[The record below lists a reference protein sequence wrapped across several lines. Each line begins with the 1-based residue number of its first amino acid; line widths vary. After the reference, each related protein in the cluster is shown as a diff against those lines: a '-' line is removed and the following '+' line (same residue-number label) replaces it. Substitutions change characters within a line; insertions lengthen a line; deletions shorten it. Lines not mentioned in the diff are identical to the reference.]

1 MGRAKNHIRVHLCVS
16 VFICVHDFI
25 FRAFDSGLSM
35 DRFPAEFEDML
46 TAAGRRVLAGRSP
59 LCGALAEPRCRF
71 LAETGLVSER
81 SARAAVRLLERA
93 LYDLLEPLEQPI
105 PAETIWEMTENY
117 GELLPK
123 TARVRTA
130 YLKRR
135 RERAYRRAQEIGL
148 IAMLRSESF
157 AAFAA
162 ALAGRALRR
171 RWGIQL
177 LCYGP
182 GDYAGPHNDHHPQE
196 PAARGGYFDLHI
208 SLCGRG
214 VAQQWL
220 VYAVQGHFSR
230 IADVATAGGITAYRL
245 PLWHYTT
252 PLVAKARSRPAE
264 ARRWLLL
271 GTFLYRHPFVAE
283 TRLPT
288 GARLLEN

>member
-1 MGRAKNHIRVHLCVS
+1 ME
-16 VFICVHDFI
+16 
-25 FRAFDSGLSM
+25 
-35 DRFPAEFEDML
+35 RFPAEFEDML
-46 TAAGRRVLAGRSP
+46 TAAGRRVLAGHSP
-59 LCGALAEPRCRF
+59 LCGALAEPRRRF

-81 SARAAVRLLERA
+81 AARAAARLLDHT

-105 PAETIWEMTENY
+105 PPETIWEMTKNY

-123 TARVRTA
+123 TARVKTA
-130 YLKRR
+130 YLERR
-135 RERAYRRAQEIGL
+135 RERAWLQAREIGL
-148 IAMLRSESF
+148 VTILRSESF

-182 GDYAGPHNDHHPQE
+182 GDYAGPHNDHHPEE
-196 PAARGGYFDLHI
+196 PAARRGYLDLHV
-208 SLCGRG
+208 SLSGRG

-230 IADVATAGGITAYRL
+230 IVDVATAGGITAYRL

-252 PLVAKARSRPAE
+252 PLVAHDGAAAAT
-264 ARRWLLL
+264 ARRWVLL

-283 TRLPT
+283 THLPT
-288 GARLLEN
+288 VGRLLEN

>member
-1 MGRAKNHIRVHLCVS
+1 VN
-16 VFICVHDFI
+16 
-25 FRAFDSGLSM
+25 
-35 DRFPAEFEDML
+35 RFPAEFEDML

-59 LCGALAEPRCRF
+59 LCGALAEPRQRF
-71 LAETGLVSER
+71 VAVAGLVSER
-81 SARAAVRLLERA
+81 TARAAVRLLDRA
-93 LYDLLEPLEQPI
+93 LYELLEPLEQPI
-105 PAETIWEMTENY
+105 PPETIWEMTRNY

-123 TARVRTA
+123 TARVKTA
-130 YLKRR
+130 YLERR
-135 RERAYRRAQEIGL
+135 RERAYRRAEEIGL
-148 IAMLRSESF
+148 VGLLRSESF

-182 GDYAGPHNDHHPQE
+182 GDYAGPHNDHHPEE
-196 PAARGGYFDLHI
+196 PAARRGYLDLHV
-208 SLCGRG
+208 SLSGRG

-230 IADVATAGGITAYRL
+230 IVDVATAGGITAYRL

-252 PLVAKARSRPAE
+252 PLVSKARARSEE

-271 GTFLYRHPFVAE
+271 GTFLYRRPPVFTAVKGGRRPNSKA
-283 TRLPT
+283 
-288 GARLLEN
+288 

>member
-1 MGRAKNHIRVHLCVS
+1 
-16 VFICVHDFI
+16 
-25 FRAFDSGLSM
+25 M
-35 DRFPAEFEDML
+35 DRFPAEFEDLL

-71 LAETGLVSER
+71 VAQTGLVSER
-81 SARAAVRLLERA
+81 SAQAAVRLLDRA
-93 LYDLLEPLEQPI
+93 LYQLLEPLEQPI
-105 PAETIWEMTENY
+105 PPETIWEMTTNY

-123 TARVRTA
+123 TVRTKTA
-130 YLKRR
+130 YLERR

-148 IAMLRSESF
+148 VAMLRSESF

-171 RWGIQL
+171 RRGIQL

-182 GDYAGPHNDHHPQE
+182 GDYAGPHNDHHPEE
-196 PAARGGYFDLHI
+196 PAARRGYLDLHV

-214 VAQQWL
+214 VARQWL

-230 IADVATAGGITAYRL
+230 VVDVATSGGITAYRL

-252 PLVAKARSRPAE
+252 PLVAQPRARPRE

-271 GTFLYRHPFVAE
+271 GTFL
-283 TRLPT
+283 
-288 GARLLEN
+288 

>member
-1 MGRAKNHIRVHLCVS
+1 M
-16 VFICVHDFI
+16 
-25 FRAFDSGLSM
+25 DS
-35 DRFPAEFEDML
+35 FPAEFEDLL
-46 TAAGRRVLAGRSP
+46 TAAGRRLLAGNSP
-59 LCGALAEPRCRF
+59 LCGALAEPRRRF

-81 SARAAVRLLERA
+81 AARAAAQLLDHA

-105 PAETIWEMTENY
+105 PPETIWKMTKNY

-130 YLKRR
+130 YLERR
-135 RERAYRRAQEIGL
+135 RERACRRAEEIGL
-148 IAMLRSESF
+148 VGMLRSQSF
-157 AAFAA
+157 LAFAV
-162 ALAGRALRR
+162 ALAGRALRP

-182 GDYAGPHNDHHPQE
+182 GDYAGPHNDHHPEE
-196 PAARGGYFDLHI
+196 PAAQRGYLDLHV
-208 SLCGRG
+208 SLSGRG

-230 IADVATAGGITAYRL
+230 IVDVATAGGITAYRL

-252 PLVAKARSRPAE
+252 PLVAKARAHPAA

-283 TRLPT
+283 RRLPT
-288 GARLLEN
+288 PAGLLEN

>member
-1 MGRAKNHIRVHLCVS
+1 
-16 VFICVHDFI
+16 
-25 FRAFDSGLSM
+25 M

-71 LAETGLVSER
+71 LAETGLVSGR
-81 SARAAVRLLERA
+81 SARGAARLLDRA
-93 LYDLLEPLEQPI
+93 LHDLLEPLERSI
-105 PAETIWEMTENY
+105 PPETIWAMTTNY
-117 GELLPK
+117 DELLPK
-123 TARVRTA
+123 TARLKTA
-130 YLKRR
+130 YLERR
-135 RERAYRRAQEIGL
+135 RERAYGRAHEIGL
-148 IAMLRSESF
+148 VGMLRSESF

-162 ALAGRALRR
+162 ALAGRVLRR

-182 GDYAGPHNDHHPQE
+182 GDYAGPHNDHHPEE
-196 PAARGGYFDLHI
+196 PAARSGYLDLHV
-208 SLCGRG
+208 SLCGHG

-220 VYAVQGHFSR
+220 VYAAQGHFSR
-230 IADVATAGGITAYRL
+230 IVDVATAGGITAYRL

-252 PLVAKARSRPAE
+252 PLVAKARARPRE

-288 GARLLEN
+288 AGGLLEN

>member
-1 MGRAKNHIRVHLCVS
+1 
-16 VFICVHDFI
+16 
-25 FRAFDSGLSM
+25 M
-35 DRFPAEFEDML
+35 DRFPAEFEDLL
-46 TAAGRRVLAGRSP
+46 TAAGRRLLAGTSP
-59 LCGALAEPRCRF
+59 LCGALAEPRRRF

-81 SARAAVRLLERA
+81 AARAAARLLDRA
-93 LYDLLEPLEQPI
+93 LYELMEPLEHRI
-105 PAETIWEMTENY
+105 PAETIWEMTRNY

-130 YLKRR
+130 YLERR
-135 RERAYRRAQEIGL
+135 RERAYRCAEEIGMT
-148 IAMLRSESF
+148 AMLRSPSF

-162 ALAGRALRR
+162 ALAGRALRQ

-182 GDYAGPHNDHHPQE
+182 GDYAGPHNDHHPEE
-196 PAARGGYFDLHI
+196 PAARRGYLDLHV
-208 SLCGRG
+208 SLSGRG
-214 VAQQWL
+214 VAHQWL

-230 IADVATAGGITAYRL
+230 IADVATSGGITAYRL

-252 PLVAKARSRPAE
+252 PLVAKACARPVE

-288 GARLLEN
+288 PG

>member
-1 MGRAKNHIRVHLCVS
+1 
-16 VFICVHDFI
+16 
-25 FRAFDSGLSM
+25 M

-46 TAAGRRVLAGRSP
+46 TAAGRRVLAGDSP
-59 LCGALAEPRCRF
+59 LCGALAEPRRRF
-71 LAETGLVSER
+71 LSETGLVRER
-81 SARAAVRLLERA
+81 AACAAVRLLDRT

-105 PAETIWEMTENY
+105 PPGSIWEMTQDY

-123 TARVRTA
+123 TARLKTA
-130 YLKRR
+130 FLERR

-148 IAMLRSESF
+148 AAMLRSQSF

-196 PAARGGYFDLHI
+196 PAAQRGYFDLHI
-208 SLCGRG
+208 SLSGRG

-220 VYAVQGHFSR
+220 VYAVQGHFSG
-230 IADVATAGGITAYRL
+230 IVDVATAGGVTAYRL
-245 PLWHYTT
+245 PIWHYVT
-252 PLVAKARSRPAE
+252 PLVAREGAPAQT
-264 ARRWLLL
+264 ARRWVLL
-271 GTFLYRHPFVAE
+271 GTFLYRRPPVFTSVNA
-283 TRLPT
+283 
-288 GARLLEN
+288 GKGGDSKA

>member
-1 MGRAKNHIRVHLCVS
+1 
-16 VFICVHDFI
+16 
-25 FRAFDSGLSM
+25 M

-46 TAAGRRVLAGRSP
+46 TAAGRRVLAGRSR
-59 LCGALAEPRCRF
+59 LCGALADPRRRF

-81 SARAAVRLLERA
+81 SARASVRLLDRA

-105 PAETIWEMTENY
+105 PPETIWEMTKNY

-123 TARVRTA
+123 TVRVRTA
-130 YLKRR
+130 YLEQR
-135 RERAYRRAQEIGL
+135 RERAYRRAGEIGL
-148 IAMLRSESF
+148 VGMLQSESF

-182 GDYAGPHNDHHPQE
+182 GDYAGPHNDHHPEE
-196 PAARGGYFDLHI
+196 PAARSGYLDLHV
-208 SLCGRG
+208 SLSGRG

-230 IADVATAGGITAYRL
+230 IVDIATTGGVTAYRL
-245 PLWHYTT
+245 PIWHYTT
-252 PLVAKARSRPAE
+252 PLVARESAAVAT
-264 ARRWLLL
+264 ARRWVLL
-271 GTFLYRHPFVAE
+271 GTFLYRQPPVFGAIGEVHGR
-283 TRLPT
+283 TRKL
-288 GARLLEN
+288 NQ

>member
-1 MGRAKNHIRVHLCVS
+1 
-16 VFICVHDFI
+16 
-25 FRAFDSGLSM
+25 M
-35 DRFPAEFEDML
+35 DRFPSEFEDML

-71 LAETGLVSER
+71 WAGTGLVS
-81 SARAAVRLLERA
+81 ARAARGAMRLLDRA
-93 LYDLLEPLEQPI
+93 LYELLEPLERPI
-105 PAETIWEMTENY
+105 PPGTIWEMTTNY

-123 TARVRTA
+123 TARVKTA
-130 YLKRR
+130 YLERR
-135 RERAYRRAQEIGL
+135 RERAYGRAEEIGL
-148 IAMLRSESF
+148 VAMLRSDSF

-177 LCYGP
+177 LCYGA
-182 GDYAGPHNDHHPQE
+182 GDYAGPHNDHHPEE
-196 PAARGGYFDLHI
+196 PAARRGYLDLHI
-208 SLCGRG
+208 SLSGRG

-220 VYAVQGHFSR
+220 VYAVRGHFSE
-230 IADVATAGGITAYRL
+230 IVDVATVGGVTAYRL

-252 PLVAKARSRPAE
+252 PLVAKPRAAPAA

-271 GTFLYRHPFVAE
+271 GTFLYRDPFVAE

-288 GARLLEN
+288 SGRLLEN

>member
-1 MGRAKNHIRVHLCVS
+1 
-16 VFICVHDFI
+16 
-25 FRAFDSGLSM
+25 M

-46 TAAGRRVLAGRSP
+46 TAAGRRVLAGRSS
-59 LCGALAEPRCRF
+59 LCGTLAEPRRRF
-71 LAETGLVSER
+71 LAEMGLVSER
-81 SARAAVRLLERA
+81 SARAAARLLDRA

-105 PAETIWEMTENY
+105 PPESIWEMTRNY

-130 YLKRR
+130 YLERR
-135 RERAYRRAQEIGL
+135 REPAHRRAEEIGL
-148 IAMLRSESF
+148 VAMLRSESL

-182 GDYAGPHNDHHPQE
+182 GDYAGPHNDHHPEE
-196 PAARGGYFDLHI
+196 PAARGGYFDLHV

-214 VAQQWL
+214 VTQQWL

-230 IADVATAGGITAYRL
+230 IADVATSGGITAYRL

-252 PLVAKARSRPAE
+252 PLVAKACARPE
-264 ARRWLLL
+264 ETRRWLLL
-271 GTFLYRHPFVAE
+271 GTFLYRQPFVAE

-288 GARLLEN
+288 AGGLLEN